1 MSYANYEDMPMFL
14 TVKEISDLLGLSTAG
29 VYNLANND
37 KSFDKIINVFLM
49 VTHEITET
57 PRNQSSEFFVY
68 RVLVFMNAERNN
80 HILFK

>member
-1 MSYANYEDMPMFL
+1 
-14 TVKEISDLLGLSTAG
+14 
-29 VYNLANND
+29 
-37 KSFDKIINVFLM
+37 M